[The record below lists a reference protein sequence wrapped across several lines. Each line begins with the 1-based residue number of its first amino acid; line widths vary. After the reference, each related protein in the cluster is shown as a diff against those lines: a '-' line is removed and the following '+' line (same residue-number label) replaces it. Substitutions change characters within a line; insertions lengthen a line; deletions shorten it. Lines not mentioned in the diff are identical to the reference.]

1 MRAHRVCLLAA
12 TAAALLLTAF
22 PAPAQTL
29 VRGILLDATTGGLVP
44 DGTVV
49 ISANRGRWQRAIR
62 ADSTGS
68 FEIPDVS
75 PGPYRL
81 RATRIGYRDAVGELV
96 LTADSVVD
104 VEIRMSAAAVVLEPV
119 TVRSRSTRDVSPVL
133 RGFYDRMERGAGR
146 FITREEIE
154 ARHPVRITD
163 MLRNLPNLRAS
174 PPRMGT
180 SGQGFTQPSN
190 ADRCT
195 VVFFV
200 DGMQINQ
207 PAMAGQR
214 ATPRHDL
221 AIDDYVQPEEVE
233 GIEVYRGESD
243 TPAEFGTRWVQCGTV
258 VIWTR
263 RGFTQRPGGM

>member
-1 MRAHRVCLLAA
+1 MRAFCVCLLAA
-12 TAAALLLTAF
+12 AALLLSA
-22 PAPAQTL
+22 PHAPAQTL
-29 VRGILLDATTGGLVP
+29 VRGILLDAASDGLVP

-49 ISANRGRWQRAIR
+49 ISANRGRWQRAVR

-68 FEIPDVS
+68 FEIADVS
-75 PGPYRL
+75 PGPYRI
-81 RATRIGYRDAVGELV
+81 RASRVGYRDAVGDLV

-104 VEIRMSAAAVVLEPV
+104 VEIRMSVEAVVLDPV

-133 RGFYDRMERGAGR
+133 RGFYARMEAGAGR

-163 MLRNLPNLRAS
+163 MLRNMPNLRAS
-174 PPRMGT
+174 PPRMGA

-190 ADRCT
+190 GDRCT

-200 DGMQINQ
+200 DGMQVNQ
-207 PAMAGQR
+207 PNMPGVR
-214 ATPRHDL
+214 GTMRNDV

-243 TPAEFGTRWVQCGTV
+243 TPAEFTTRWVQCGTI

-263 RGFTQRPGGM
+263 RGFTQRRGG

>member
-1 MRAHRVCLLAA
+1 MRAFRVCLLAA
-12 TAAALLLTAF
+12 AALLLAAP
-22 PAPAQTL
+22 PAAAQTL
-29 VRGILLDATTGGLVP
+29 VRGILLDAASGGPIP

-49 ISANRGRWQRAIR
+49 ISANRGRFQRALK
-62 ADSTGS
+62 ADSVGC
-68 FEIPDVS
+68 FEFADIS

-81 RATRIGYRDAVGELV
+81 RASRIGYTDAVGDLV
-96 LTADSVVD
+96 LTADSLVD
-104 VEIRMSAAAVVLEPV
+104 IEVRMAVEAVVLAPV
-119 TVRSRSTRDVSPVL
+119 TVTSRSTRDVSPVL
-133 RGFYDRMERGAGR
+133 RGFYSRMQHGAGR

-154 ARHPVRITD
+154 ARHPTRITD
-163 MLRNLPNLRAS
+163 MLRNIPNLRSTPA
-174 PPRMGT
+174 RMGT
-180 SGQGFTQPSN
+180 SGGGFTQGSN
-190 ADRCT
+190 SDRCT

-200 DGMQINQ
+200 DGMQVNQ
-207 PAMAGQR
+207 PAMMGSR

-263 RGFTQRPGGM
+263 RGFRERG

>member
-1 MRAHRVCLLAA
+1 MRALRACLLAF
-12 TAAALLLTAF
+12 AAALLAA
-22 PAPAQTL
+22 PSAPAQTL
-29 VRGILLDATTGGLVP
+29 VRGILLDAASGGPIP

-49 ISANRGRWQRAIR
+49 ISANRGRWQRALR
-62 ADSTGS
+62 ADSVGC
-68 FEIPDVS
+68 FEFTDVS
-75 PGPYRL
+75 PGPYRI
-81 RATRIGYRDAVGELV
+81 RATRIGYRDAVGDLL

-104 VEIRMSAAAVVLEPV
+104 VEVRMAVETVALEPV
-119 TVRSRSTRDVSPVL
+119 TVISRSTRDVSPVL
-133 RGFYDRMERGAGR
+133 RGFYARMGQGAGR

-163 MLRNLPNLRAS
+163 MLRNMPNLRAS
-174 PPRMGT
+174 PPRMGA

-190 ADRCT
+190 GDRCT

-207 PAMAGQR
+207 PNMPGIRGTQR
-214 ATPRHDL
+214 QDL

-243 TPAEFGTRWVQCGTV
+243 TPAEFTTRWVQCGTI

-263 RGFTQRPGGM
+263 RGFTQRRRGME